1 MDGGSVIL
9 GRTLPLFFI
18 SNYPKYKGMHTSAN
32 V

>member
-9 GRTLPLFFI
+9 GEDASSFFI
-18 SNYPKYKGMHTSAN
+18 SNYPKHKGMHTSAN